1 MQQKGDKNER
11 VCLWCRLM
19 QTVKLPVNK
28 ITHMDQIHRVDR
40 IFLDPFLA
48 WN

>member
-11 VCLWCRLM
+11 VCLWCRLK
-19 QTVKLPVNK
+19 QTVKLNK